1 MSPSGRLPFIKAGA
15 FVVSEMDPIVA
26 FVNTKV
32 TSPLPTPTGLPSTL
46 VIEKRTLFVVVLW
59 ARNLA
64 LIALIVPRTKR
75 PGEISPTN
83 IFYPN
88 L

>member
-32 TSPLPTPTGLPSTL
+32 TSLPTPTVLPSTL

-59 ARNLA
+59 TRKL
-64 LIALIVPRTKR
+64 ALIVPRTKR